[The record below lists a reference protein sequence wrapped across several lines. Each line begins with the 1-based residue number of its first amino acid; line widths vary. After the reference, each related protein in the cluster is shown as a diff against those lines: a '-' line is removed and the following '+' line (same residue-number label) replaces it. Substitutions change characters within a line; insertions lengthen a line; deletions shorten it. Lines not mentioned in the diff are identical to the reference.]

1 MLTAEKLKRYKDIAL
16 FLMKHSKKDL
26 IRTGTPEEI
35 LLEEDRKETK
45 EEKSEAIKFADDLE
59 ELGPTFIKLGQLLST
74 RPDFL
79 PPDYITALTRLQDKV
94 DPFPLDKVENI
105 IQEELGVRM
114 SKAFLEFE
122 DKPLAAA
129 SLGQVHRAV
138 LRNGKVVAVKVQRP
152 EIRQVI
158 FNDLEA
164 ITDIVSTIDEYTE
177 IGRKFA
183 LEDILNEF
191 KKALV
196 RELDYLQ
203 EAQNLIKLGE
213 ILTEYDTIVIP
224 QPVMDYSTS
233 KVLVMDYV
241 QGRKLTSLN
250 PVVHTEING
259 EHLAEQL
266 FKAYLDQ
273 ILVHGFFHADPHPGN
288 VFLTDDHRISLI
300 DLGMVARL
308 DPRLRERLLK
318 MLIHISEGNGR
329 DAAKISLDMSITTEE
344 SNTEKFIKEVS
355 DFVGQTLGMTINQL
369 NMGRIVLDL
378 TRLAGQNNIRT
389 TPELT
394 MIGKALL
401 NLDEIGKTL
410 APDFDPNASI
420 RKHTESIIRKQIFR
434 DLSSGNIFSSVLE
447 LKEFVQRLP
456 GRLNEIMDGLIGNK
470 FVFRVQ
476 AFDDLSLMENLQK
489 IANRITM
496 GLILAAL
503 IIGAALLI
511 RAGGDT
517 TILGYPAL
525 AIILFLM
532 AAGGGMALV
541 FNILISD
548 RRQNKKYKRK
558 HQQENG
564 HK

>member
-1 MLTAEKLKRYKDIAL
+1 MAISLTTEKLKRYKDIAV
-16 FLMKHSKKDL
+16 FLMKHSRKDL
-26 IRTGTPEEI
+26 IRTGTAEEI
-35 LLEEDRKETK
+35 LLEEDDKEKK
-45 EEKSEAIKFADDLE
+45 EEKSEAEKFANDLE
-59 ELGPTFIKLGQLLST
+59 DLGPTFIKLGQLLST

-79 PPDYITALTRLQDKV
+79 PPEYITALTRLQDKV
-94 DPFPLDKVENI
+94 DPFPLDQIEKIV
-105 IQEELGVRM
+105 QDELGVRI
-114 SKAFLEFE
+114 SKAFQEFE
-122 DKPLAAA
+122 DRPLAAA

-138 LRNGKVVAVKVQRP
+138 LRNGKTVAVKVQRP
-152 EIRQVI
+152 EIRQII

-164 ITDIVSTIDEYTE
+164 ITDIASTIDEYTE

-191 KKALV
+191 KKALIK
-196 RELDYLQ
+196 ELDYLQ
-203 EAQNLIKLGE
+203 EAQNLQTLGE
-213 ILTEYDTIVIP
+213 ILKDYDALVIP
-224 QPVMDYSTS
+224 QPVMDYCTS

-241 QGRKLTSLN
+241 KGTKLTSLN

-259 EHLAEQL
+259 KYLAEEL

-288 VFLTDDHRISLI
+288 VFLTDTHRISLI

-308 DPRLRERLLK
+308 DPRLREQLLK
-318 MLIHISEGNGR
+318 MLIHVAESNGK
-329 DAAKISLDMSITTEE
+329 DAAKLTLELSIVNED
-344 SNTEKFIKEVS
+344 SDTEKFTKEVS
-355 DFVGQTLGMTINQL
+355 DFVGQTQGMKIQQL

-410 APDFDPNASI
+410 APDFDPNAAI
-420 RKHTESIIRKQIFR
+420 RRHTESIIRKQIFK

-447 LKEFVQRLP
+447 FKEFLRKLP
-456 GRLNEIMDGLIGNK
+456 GRLNDIMDGLVENK

-476 AFDDLSLMENLQK
+476 AFDDTSLMENLQK

-496 GLILAAL
+496 GLVLAAL

-511 RAGGDT
+511 RAGGDV

-532 AAGGGMALV
+532 AAGGGLALV
-541 FNILISD
+541 INILVSD
-548 RRQNKKYKRK
+548 RRQNKRRLKK
-558 HQQENG
+558 
-564 HK
+564 

>member
-1 MLTAEKLKRYKDIAL
+1 MALSLTSEKLKRYKDIAV
-16 FLMKHSKKDL
+16 FLIKHSRKDL
-26 IRTGTPEEI
+26 IRTGTAEEI
-35 LLEEDRKETK
+35 LLEEDRKENK
-45 EEKSEAIKFADDLE
+45 EEKSQAEKFAEDLE

-79 PPDYITALTRLQDKV
+79 PAEYITALTRLQDKV
-94 DPFPLDKVENI
+94 DPFPFDQIEKIV
-105 IQEELGVRM
+105 QQELGVKI
-114 SKAFLEFE
+114 SKAFQEFG
-122 DKPLAAA
+122 DKPIAAA

-138 LRNGKVVAVKVQRP
+138 LRNGKNVAVKVQRP

-164 ITDIVSTIDEYTE
+164 ITDIVSTVDEFTD

-183 LEDILNEF
+183 FEDILKEF
-191 KKALV
+191 KKALI

-203 EAQNLIKLGE
+203 EAQNLQQLNE
-213 ILTEYDTIVIP
+213 ILTEFDSIIIP
-224 QPVMDYSTS
+224 QPVMDYCTS

-241 QGRKLTSLN
+241 QGTKLTSLSQ
-250 PVVHTEING
+250 VVHTEING
-259 EHLAEQL
+259 EYLAEQL

-288 VFLTDDHRISLI
+288 VFLTDDHKVSLI

-308 DPRLRERLLK
+308 DPRLREQLLK
-318 MLIHISEGNGR
+318 LLIHVSEGNGR
-329 DAAKISLDMSITTEE
+329 DAAKISLDLSITNEYSDTE
-344 SNTEKFIKEVS
+344 NFLKEVS
-355 DFVGQTLGMTINQL
+355 DFIGQTQGMKIQQL

-378 TRLAGQNNIRT
+378 TRFAGQNDIRT

-410 APDFDPNASI
+410 APDFDPNAAI
-420 RKHTESIIRKQIFR
+420 RRHTESVIRKQIFR
-434 DLSSGNIFSSVLE
+434 DLSSGSIFSSALE
-447 LKEFVQRLP
+447 LKEFVRRLP
-456 GRLNEIMDGLIGNK
+456 GRLNDLMDSLAENR

-476 AFDDLSLMENLQK
+476 AFDDVSLMENLQK

-511 RAGGDT
+511 RAGGNV

-525 AIILFLM
+525 AIILFLI
-532 AAGGGMALV
+532 AAGAGLILIA
-541 FNILISD
+541 NILISD
-548 RRQNKKYKRK
+548 RRQNTKYRRRNNK
-558 HQQENG
+558 
-564 HK
+564 